1 MRKSALF
8 LPILAVVVIG
18 ILSSLYI
25 VDERE
30 KALVLQFGQIKKVID
45 EPGLGVKIPVIQE
58 VVRYD
63 RRILSLDTD
72 AIEVT
77 PSDDRRLVVDAFT
90 RYRIADVVQFR
101 QAVGIGGTRVAEDRL
116 ASVLNAQIREV
127 LGADQVTSD
136 TILSPQRRDLAVRIL
151 EQARASAAG
160 LGLEIVDVR
169 LKQTN
174 LPQQNLD
181 ATFARMRAERER
193 EAADEIARGNEA
205 AQRVRAAADR
215 TVVETVSN
223 AEREAEIARGE
234 ADAERNRIYAEAFG
248 NNPDF
253 FAFYRSLSA
262 LERAMN
268 EENSTIVFSPS
279 SEFLGPMFD
288 AVRADGLGEVAVDE
302 IDLDR
307 LREMAPETEISPDL
321 PESERRRLEEDAAQ
335 QEAEQEAEAAAEAA
349 EGAGEQAAEGV
360 EDDGADSDATEEDAA
375 ADDADAT
382 EDATEA
388 DTATDEP
395 ATDDATAE
403 EAADDAPATDD
414 TATDDQAADDTAAD
428 EETEA
433 EDPAEEVAN

>member
-1 MRKSALF
+1 MRKSAFL

-30 KALVLQFGQIKKVID
+30 KALVLQFGQIKKVVD
-45 EPGLGVKIPVIQE
+45 EPGLGVKIPLIQE

-101 QAVGIGGTRVAEDRL
+101 QAVGIGGIRVAEDRL

-174 LPQQNLD
+174 LPQQNLE

-262 LERAMN
+262 LERSMN
-268 EENSTIVFSPS
+268 EENSTIVFSPN
-279 SEFLGPMFD
+279 SEFLGPMFE

-302 IDLDR
+302 IDMDR

-321 PESERRRLEEDAAQ
+321 PESERRRLEEDAAL
-335 QEAEQEAEAAAEAA
+335 QEAEQEAEAA
-349 EGAGEQAAEGV
+349 EQAAEEAAQGADDGDTGD
-360 EDDGADSDATEEDAA
+360 EAAATDDGAGDAA
-375 ADDADAT
+375 A
-382 EDATEA
+382 E
-388 DTATDEP
+388 
-395 ATDDATAE
+395 E
-403 EAADDAPATDD
+403 EAADDAAADAAPAEDD
-414 TATDDQAADDTAAD
+414 TATDQQTDAEDTAD
-428 EETEA
+428 
-433 EDPAEEVAN
+433 EEVAN